1 MESIL
6 KSDVFFFVTT
16 ICVFIVTALVVM
28 ILVEVLRMAKNIR
41 HITDRL
47 KGEVHNLATDFAAFR
62 VILQDNQFGFKPI
75 FDGIKKTVSSF
86 SKSKSKSSRRKKQPF
101 DAAQGKEQESEF
113 I

>member
-28 ILVEVLRMAKNIR
+28 ILVEVLQMAKNVR
-41 HITDRL
+41 HITDQL
-47 KGEVHNLATDFAAFR
+47 KGEVHNLTTDFAAFR
-62 VILQDNQFGFKPI
+62 VVLQDNQFGFKPI
-75 FDGIKKTVSSF
+75 FDGIKKTASAFTKGKPRSA
-86 SKSKSKSSRRKKQPF
+86 RRKKTPF
-101 DAAQGKEQESEF
+101 DATQGKEQESEF